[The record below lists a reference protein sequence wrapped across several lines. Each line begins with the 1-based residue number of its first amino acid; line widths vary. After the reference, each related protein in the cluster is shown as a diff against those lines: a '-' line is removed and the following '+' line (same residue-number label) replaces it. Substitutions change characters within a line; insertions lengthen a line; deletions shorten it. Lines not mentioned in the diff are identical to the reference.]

1 MWKSVLIQRTLPLSL
16 SYLMLIGAGISL
28 DYLLHIAQLVWI
40 GRYLGILGTLFLV
53 LSFGYSARKN
63 KVIKTGAMKVFLKF
77 HCKAGWVGT
86 LMIFIHSGIHFNALL
101 PWAAT
106 GFMMVVTASGH
117 VGQHLLQKVKE
128 EVKAKMKLLGV
139 DASLDAELEQQHYW
153 DALTVKA
160 LEQWRS
166 LHMPMVSVLLSLSL
180 IHILSIFFFW
190 NWR

>member
-1 MWKSVLIQRTLPLSL
+1 
-16 SYLMLIGAGISL
+16 MLIGAGISL
-28 DYLLHIAQLVWI
+28 DYLLHIAQLVWS

-117 VGQHLLQKVKE
+117 VGQHLLKKVKE
-128 EVKAKMKLLGV
+128 EV
-139 DASLDAELEQQHYW
+139 
-153 DALTVKA
+153 
-160 LEQWRS
+160 
-166 LHMPMVSVLLSLSL
+166 
-180 IHILSIFFFW
+180 
-190 NWR
+190 

>member
-53 LSFGYSARKN
+53 LSFGYSSRKN

-117 VGQHLLQKVKE
+117 VGQHLLKKVKE

>member
-1 MWKSVLIQRTLPLSL
+1 
-16 SYLMLIGAGISL
+16 MLIGAGISL

-63 KVIKTGAMKVFLKF
+63 KVIKAGAMKVFLKF
-77 HCKAGWVGT
+77 HCNARWVGT
-86 LMIFIHSGIHFNALL
+86 LMIFVHSGIHFNALL